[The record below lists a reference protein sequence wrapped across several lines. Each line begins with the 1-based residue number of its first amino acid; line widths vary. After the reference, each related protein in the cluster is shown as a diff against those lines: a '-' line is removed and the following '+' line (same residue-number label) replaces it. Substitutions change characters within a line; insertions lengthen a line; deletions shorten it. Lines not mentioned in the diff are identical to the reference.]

1 LENQVRY
8 RSSTCA
14 GNPFSPHEHD
24 NTNSILKIDIDP
36 SRATYGD
43 IVAHYHG
50 TNDQYVPGVTYKPQC
65 EAHVD
70 VFTCETS
77 DFDFGASPQ
86 LFDIGGV
93 AAVLLLIG
101 GAAMLADGGAD
112 ARNGLQLRD
121 RDGCGSVD
129 DDQPFGRGPRFGGED
144 LKAPR
149 VFWLMI
155 PAGAPVDDT
164 IQRLQDTVSP
174 GDVIVDGGNSNYKDS
189 IRRAEDLRTKQIEF
203 LDVGVSGGIW
213 GLKVGFC
220 LMVGDTEAVFKQ
232 AEPIFKTLAPPDG
245 YAYVGAS
252 GAGHYSKMVH
262 NGIEYS
268 MLQGYAEG
276 FEILKAAPFGF
287 DLVQLTRLWNH
298 GSVIRSWIL
307 ELAQAAFERD
317 PQLSHIR
324 GWVEDSGEGRWT
336 LQEAIDHAVPA
347 PALALSLF
355 MRFRSR
361 QDDSFSAKVLAALR
375 NEFGGHPVKSE

>member
-1 LENQVRY
+1 MQLGMIGLGRMGAGMTQRLLLGGHQVTVY
-8 RSSTCA
+8 DRSAQAVSALA
-14 GNPFSPHEHD
+14 G
-24 NTNSILKIDIDP
+24 KG
-36 SRATYGD
+36 A
-43 IVAHYHG
+43 A
-50 TNDQYVPGVTYKPQC
+50 
-65 EAHVD
+65 
-70 VFTCETS
+70 
-77 DFDFGASPQ
+77 GASS
-86 LFDIGGV
+86 L
-93 AAVLLLIG
+93 
-101 GAAMLADGGAD
+101 
-112 ARNGLQLRD
+112 
-121 RDGCGSVD
+121 
-129 DDQPFGRGPRFGGED
+129 ED
-144 LKAPR
+144 LGQKLKAPR
-149 VFWLMI
+149 IFWLMT

-174 GDVIVDGGNSNYKDS
+174 GDIIIDGGNSNYKDS

-220 LMVGDTEAVFKQ
+220 LMVGGNEAVFTQ

-268 MLQGYAEG
+268 MLQAYAEG
-276 FEILKAAPFGF
+276 FEILKAAPLGF
-287 DLVQLTRLWNH
+287 DLVQLSRLWNH

-317 PQLSHIR
+317 PELAHLR
-324 GWVEDSGEGRWT
+324 GGVEDSGEGRWT